1 MTKGPKLW
9 IAGGTGILLV
19 VGAVFVFR
27 ARHAGDSEAA
37 RDEAAE
43 GRDRRW
49 RGFAAGIPGIPA
61 DDGAGASGAPGA
73 TAAGPAQAAEVLEQV
88 SAVMDA
94 WRKAI
99 LNKDANTVLALDAGF
114 RSHPGRFAPALV
126 RVAATDENERVRA
139 FSTRVL
145 GKLRAPALAEMFA
158 DLLEDRSPYVRQN
171 AAWALGELGA
181 RPDGREAALRAA
193 TELRRLG
200 QHDAA
205 NDVRVAANSALKRL
219 E

>member
-1 MTKGPKLW
+1 MTTGPKLW
-9 IAGGTGILLV
+9 IAGGTGVLLV

-27 ARHAGDSEAA
+27 ARHAAEGEAA
-37 RDEAAE
+37 REEAAE
-43 GRDRRW
+43 DRDRRW

-61 DDGAGASGAPGA
+61 DNDLSA
-73 TAAGPAQAAEVLEQV
+73 TEDKPAQAARVAEQV
-88 SAVMDA
+88 TGAMDS
-94 WRKAI
+94 WRQAI
-99 LNKDANTVLALDAGF
+99 LSKDPSTVLSLDAGF
-114 RSHPGRFAPALV
+114 RGNPGRFAPALV
-126 RVAATDENERVRA
+126 KLAATDENERVRA

-145 GKLRAPALAEMFA
+145 GKLEAPALAAMFA

-181 RPDGREAALRAA
+181 RPDGREAAQRAA
-193 TELRRLG
+193 TELRRLE
-200 QHDAA
+200 QYDAA